1 MVSKPPLTPEE
12 LDTREAEL
20 TARLARIEEL
30 EAQAIRREKAAKER
44 EKAKKQVLLRLSP
57 SLWDDIAAWAEDDFR
72 SINAQ
77 IEFLLTEAVRRRKKR
92 GTLRLLRLKP
102 SLCPLLIQYSALAR
116 ISITPCGTAPAV
128 TFSSSTG

>member
-12 LDTREAEL
+12 LDKREAEL

-44 EKAKKQVLLRLSP
+44 EKAKKHVLLRLSP

-77 IEFLLTEAVRRRKKR
+77 IEFLLTEAVRRRKKGER
-92 GTLRLLRLKP
+92 
-102 SLCPLLIQYSALAR
+102 
-116 ISITPCGTAPAV
+116 
-128 TFSSSTG
+128 

>member
-20 TARLARIEEL
+20 TARLARIEVL

-77 IEFLLTEAVRRRKKR
+77 IEFLLTEAVRRRKKGER
-92 GTLRLLRLKP
+92 
-102 SLCPLLIQYSALAR
+102 
-116 ISITPCGTAPAV
+116 
-128 TFSSSTG
+128 